1 MANDIHFRFT
11 RKANPWRTLKD
22 VYDGD
27 SSINMSIAIKKGMA
41 FKDSDLLHIPA
52 IEYSDFQTDTRLSTN
67 REGKYLVV
75 AGKDSDSLRL
85 IDFSSIT
92 TEKISQLIDSST
104 PDNSKLYY
112 YETSKGFCYTSIGKE
127 FIFGNYYS
135 KEVPSDETIYAFS
148 GDHNDYALSA
158 ARAYVTNSISFNA
171 FSFHAAT
178 ENHISPIGLYNTDE
192 SLIYLSDGS
201 YDLSTIEGAHE
212 FIRKGL
218 LVQSE
223 SGSAS
228 DTSYVSGDGYVKV
241 NNVPRNNRPL
251 VVYGHVD
258 FTSGGQNV
266 CALGLFTGTREVN
279 VFNGE
284 HNAIQLFD
292 THIHFGD
299 DVERN
304 DAYKAVNEL
313 CSKNSHS
320 SILIGNSL
328 RIKSI
333 QKYRGSLI
341 DDTIYTTDK
350 DFMAGYNDV
359 TGKCICMTL
368 DREEPVVNVSMP
380 VYVSSMG
387 MRVVGL
393 TPDTLG
399 GHNIG
404 KGVVT
409 DDRPFLAYPV
419 EEGAKGIPSIE
430 YDVQAFYNGPYF
442 YNTEEEAI
450 AAGEALVNGEH
461 MNYHIFQQDGDPSKG
476 SWVLYKEDKTI
487 TKTSDYCCFEYV
499 ASTARAAGGS
509 SWTYSTVEETARKI
523 PSEALHGVDNG
534 RFIGYVKFSETMRM
548 DMYHKDNFGG
558 RFCWHWHW
566 YQATD
571 DDDRA
576 SQSSVYLPEGTACA
590 KESKMYSYTVENN
603 VYTYTR
609 KDEYVEKG
617 VLYGLVINPELTD
630 PKSLTSAPDVYLCKI
645 TNDDGSIKSEHL
657 PYLQTSQC
665 NRSCERIGDIYTF
678 SINYLGRVCSWSIS
692 SDKLDSYFDV
702 TTLDDGTEYISFKK
716 QLENDL
722 KEDTS
727 VSGENA
733 FVTPTALEGNVCIDI
748 DKVVKTGNI
757 FDQTHSICIP
767 LYSGCTFV
775 ER

>member
-1 MANDIHFRFT
+1 MANNIHFRFT
-11 RKANPWRTLKD
+11 RRANPWRALKD

-27 SSINMSIAIKKGMA
+27 SSINLSIAIKKGMA

-52 IEYSDFQTDTRLSTN
+52 IEYSDFQTDTHLSTN

-75 AGKDSDSLRL
+75 ASKDSDSLRM
-85 IDFSSIT
+85 INFSSIT
-92 TEKISQLIDSST
+92 TEKISHLIDSYT
-104 PDNSKLYY
+104 PDSSKLYY

-158 ARAYVTNSISFNA
+158 SKAYVTNSISFNA

-201 YDLSTIEGAHE
+201 YDLSTIEDTHE

-218 LVQSE
+218 SVQSE
-223 SGSAS
+223 QGTAS
-228 DTSYVSGDGYVKV
+228 DTCYVSGDGYVKV
-241 NNVPRNNRPL
+241 NNVPSSNRPL
-251 VVYGHVD
+251 VVYGHAD
-258 FTSGGQNV
+258 FTLGGQNV
-266 CALGLFTGTREVN
+266 SALGLFTGTREVN

-284 HNAIQLFD
+284 HDTVQLFD

-299 DVERN
+299 DVALN
-304 DAYKAVNEL
+304 DACKAVNEL

-320 SILIGNSL
+320 NVLIGNSL

-333 QKYRGSLI
+333 QKYRGSLV
-341 DDTIYTTDK
+341 DDTIYTTAK

-359 TGKCICMTL
+359 TGKCICMTI
-368 DREEPVVNVSMP
+368 DKEEPVVTVSMP

-393 TPDTLG
+393 TPGTTG
-399 GHNIG
+399 GRDYG
-404 KGVVT
+404 AGVVT
-409 DDRPFLAYPV
+409 EDKPFLTYPV
-419 EEGAKGIPSIE
+419 EEGANGIPSIE
-430 YDVQAFYNGPYF
+430 YDVQAFYTGPYF
-442 YNTEEEAI
+442 YNTEEAAI
-450 AAGEALVNGEH
+450 AAGETLVNGERV
-461 MNYHIFQQDGDPSKG
+461 NYHIFQQDGNPNNG

-487 TKTSDYCCFEYV
+487 ERTSVYCCFEYV
-499 ASTARAAGGS
+499 ASTAHAAGGS
-509 SWTYSTVEETARKI
+509 GWGYSTVNETDRKI
-523 PSEALHGVDNG
+523 PSTALHGVDNG

-558 RFCWHWHW
+558 VFQWHWHW
-566 YQATD
+566 YQAVSD
-571 DDDRA
+571 DNSA
-576 SQSSVYLPEGTACA
+576 SQSSVYLPEGTVCA
-590 KESKMYSYTVENN
+590 KENRIYSYSVDDN
-603 VYTYTR
+603 VYTYNYT
-609 KDEYVEKG
+609 DEYVEKG
-617 VLYGLVINPELTD
+617 VLYGLVINPGLAD
-630 PKSLTSAPDVYLCKI
+630 PKSLTSAPKVYLCKI

-657 PYLQTSQC
+657 PYLQASQC
-665 NRSCERIGDIYTF
+665 NRYCERIGDIYTF

-692 SDKLDSYFDV
+692 SDKLEDYFDV
-702 TTLDDGTEYISFKK
+702 TTLDNGTEYISFKK

-733 FVTPTALEGNVCIDI
+733 FVTPTALEGDVCINI
-748 DKVVKTGNI
+748 DKSVKTGNI
-757 FDQTHSICIP
+757 FNQTHSICIP